1 MDLGL
6 HGRRA
11 VVGGASSGI
20 GRSIAERLAE
30 EGCTLAIWSRR
41 KQMLEQVARDLH
53 ARHGTRAIVIEA
65 DAQVAGAGAVVADAV
80 LSQLGGAD
88 VVVLNAGGP
97 QPTDATSTEP
107 GAWRR
112 AMELLAITPID
123 LATRLLP
130 GMEEQG
136 WGRIIAILSSGVRQ
150 PIPELAYSNAGRTAL
165 AAWMKTVS
173 RPVAKAG
180 VTVNGILPGRIDTDR
195 ARQLEAARAERE
207 QKPIDLIRAARIAD
221 IPAGRYGDAT
231 EVGDLVTFL
240 ASDRARY
247 ITGALV
253 PIDGGLAGVQ

>member
-1 MDLGL
+1 
-6 HGRRA
+6 